1 MNIQD
6 KIFCMEQKEKTAFVH
21 IENYTGEK
29 PIEIIYREDQ
39 PAKHLDPIPAKLPEA
54 FNIEGIITAP
64 YEWLSKHINEVD
76 QTNCIIEVTREDAE
90 IKLVINERNYH
101 EGFSVHDVERVVST
115 ELKGF
120 SLIPRSSVSGSIQY
134 TKEFERLRIND
145 DTFWAPQ
152 KLAKFL
158 RLNRHIFADTEE
170 GMALVSLLKN
180 VKAKITGDY
189 EKTKE
194 THGNIS
200 RTEFFEQQVKHNL
213 PDSFSIFL
221 QIFKGGSKEKYEIDI
236 DADIID
242 GEIMVQ
248 LISPAVNA
256 ANESARDSLI
266 DAELSRLAA
275 LAPDIAII
283 EF

>member
-1 MNIQD
+1 
-6 KIFCMEQKEKTAFVH
+6 MEQKEKNAFVH

-39 PAKHLDPIPAKLPEA
+39 PAKHLDPIPVKLPES
-54 FNIEGIITAP
+54 FQMEGIITAP

-76 QTNCIIEVTREDAE
+76 QKNCIIAVSREDAE

-101 EGFSVHDVERVVST
+101 EGRSAEDVETRLS
-115 ELKGF
+115 LDDLSKF
-120 SLIPRSSVSGSIQY
+120 DLIPRSYVSGSIQY
-134 TKEFERLRIND
+134 TKEFERLHIND

-158 RLNRHIFADTEE
+158 RLNRHIFADSEE

-221 QIFKGGSKEKYEIDI
+221 SIFKGGAKEKYEIDI

-248 LISPAVNA
+248 LLSPAVNA

>member
-1 MNIQD
+1 
-6 KIFCMEQKEKTAFVH
+6 MEQKEKNAFVH
-21 IENYTGEK
+21 IENYTGQK

-39 PAKHLDPIPAKLPEA
+39 PAKHLDTIPVKLPEA
-54 FNIEGIITAP
+54 FQLEGIITAP
-64 YEWLSKHINEVD
+64 YQWLSKHINEVN
-76 QTNCIIEVTREDAE
+76 QKNCLIEVSRDNAK
-90 IKLVINERNYH
+90 IKLVVNERNYH
-101 EGFSVHDVERVVST
+101 EGFSVEDVEERLT
-115 ELKGF
+115 ANDLDIF
-120 SLIPRSSVSGSIQY
+120 ALIPRSHVSGTIQY
-134 TKEFERLRIND
+134 TTEFKRLSINED
-145 DTFWAPQ
+145 SFWAPQ
-152 KLAKFL
+152 RLARFL
-158 RLNRHIFADTEE
+158 RLNRHIFADVEE

-194 THGNIS
+194 THGSIS
-200 RTEFFEQQVKHNL
+200 RTEFFQQQVEHNL
-213 PDSFSIFL
+213 PKNFSIFL
-221 QIFKGGSKEKYEIDI
+221 SIFKGGAKEKYEIDI

-248 LISPAVNA
+248 LLSPAINS
-256 ANESARDSLI
+256 ANESARDTLI

>member
-1 MNIQD
+1 
-6 KIFCMEQKEKTAFVH
+6 MEQKEKNAFVH

-39 PAKHLDPIPAKLPEA
+39 PAKHLDPIPVKLPHA
-54 FNIEGIITAP
+54 FEINGIITAP

-76 QTNCIIEVTREDAE
+76 QKNCRINVKREDAT
-90 IKLVINERNYH
+90 ITLYINERDYH
-101 EGFSVHDVERVVST
+101 EGYCAEAAEKVLDNSDLS
-115 ELKGF
+115 GF
-120 SLIPRSSVSGSIQY
+120 NLIPRSYVSGSIQY
-134 TKEFERLRIND
+134 TKEFERLHIND

-200 RTEFFEQQVKHNL
+200 RTEFFEQNVNHNL
-213 PDSFSIFL
+213 PDSFSIL
-221 QIFKGGSKEKYEIDI
+221 LPIFKGGAKEKYEIDI

-248 LISPAVNA
+248 LLSPAVNA

-275 LAPDIAII
+275 LAPGIAII

>member
-1 MNIQD
+1 
-6 KIFCMEQKEKTAFVH
+6 MEQKEKNAFVH

-39 PAKHLDPIPAKLPEA
+39 PAKRHDPIPVKLPHSFE
-54 FNIEGIITAP
+54 IKGIITSP
-64 YEWLSKHINEVD
+64 YQWLSKHINEVD
-76 QTNCIIEVTREDAE
+76 QKNCRINVCREDAT
-90 IKLVINERNYH
+90 ITLYINERDYH
-101 EGFSVHDVERVVST
+101 EGWSVDKIEC
-115 ELKGF
+115 ELRIENLRKF
-120 SLIPRSSVSGSIQY
+120 DLIPRSYVSGSIQY
-134 TKEFERLRIND
+134 TKEFERLHIND

-221 QIFKGGSKEKYEIDI
+221 PIFKGGAKEKYEIDI

-248 LISPAVNA
+248 LLSPAVNA